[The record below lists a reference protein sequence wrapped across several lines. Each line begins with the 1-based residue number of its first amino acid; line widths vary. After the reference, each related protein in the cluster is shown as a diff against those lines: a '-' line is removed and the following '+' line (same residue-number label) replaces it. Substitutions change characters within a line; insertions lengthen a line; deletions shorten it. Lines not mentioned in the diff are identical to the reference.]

1 MVTHSSSLSWKISW
15 REDPD
20 RLQSMVSQRVGHDWV
35 HCTPVL
41 ILIFLT
47 VPKLTRL
54 TTNIFAFVLVWSL
67 SMSFI
72 LHFPIILRYI
82 LTQEFFSISTACVSP
97 LLLTLWTRNRL
108 KLQSLNALQKLLSG
122 HCTQRN
128 FTKKQVR

>member
-15 REDPD
+15 RDDPG
-20 RLQSMVSQRVGHDWV
+20 RLKSMVSQRVGHDWV

-47 VPKLTRL
+47 VSKLTRL

-67 SMSFI
+67 SMSFF

-82 LTQEFFSISTACVSP
+82 LTKEFFSISTACVSP

-128 FTKKQVR
+128 FTRKQVR